1 MFNREEK
8 SLKLDIVHD
17 LQSVYRK
24 MVDSTSRPGLISDL
38 SKEATL
44 VEVEDQKDCSAS
56 LLLLALTLLDQEVT
70 FKVFSA
76 QAEAV
81 SKTINQ
87 FTYSKPTTT
96 EQADYLLILKDAE
109 KGSLEEAIRK
119 AKSGSLKNP
128 HDSAL
133 LIVET
138 NSVTNGQIHLL
149 KGPGIQT
156 TESAYLDIQEEWV
169 HCRQNKNKEYPL
181 GIDMMLIDQHH
192 QLLSLPRTTQI
203 TRNRVS
209 VEWDM

>member
-1 MFNREEK
+1 M
-8 SLKLDIVHD
+8 KLDIVHD

-38 SKEATL
+38 SKEAAL
-44 VEVEDQKDCSAS
+44 VEGEDQKGCPAS
-56 LLLLALTLLDQEVT
+56 LLLVALTLLDQEVT

-87 FTYSKPTTT
+87 LTYAKPTTT
-96 EQADYLLILKDAE
+96 EQADYLLVLQDAE

-119 AKSGSLKNP
+119 AKSGTLNNP
-128 HDSAL
+128 HDAAL

-138 NSVTNGQIHLL
+138 KSVTNGEVHLL

-156 TESAYLDIQEEWV
+156 TESAYVDIQEDWV
-169 HCRQNKNKEYPL
+169 QCRQNKNKEYPL
-181 GIDMMLIDQHH
+181 GIDLMLIDQQH